1 MSGLPL
7 LRMRVAWQTERLEEC
22 ARFYGEALGLTRL
35 ARFDDH
41 AGYDG
46 VIFGVPGSEAQL
58 ELTAHRSGS
67 PASPSAADDLL
78 VLYLGSRTAAAEA
91 LARCLAAGA
100 AQEEPE
106 NPYWDGRAVVVR
118 DPDGRRVVLD
128 WGLAED

>member
-1 MSGLPL
+1 MSSLPL
-7 LRMRVAWQTERLEEC
+7 LRMRIAWQTDRLEEC
-22 ARFYGEALGLTRL
+22 ASFYGEALGLVQL
-35 ARFDDH
+35 ARFHDH

-46 VIFGVPGSEAQL
+46 VVFGVPGSEAQL

-67 PASPSAADDLL
+67 AASPSASDDLL
-78 VLYLGSRTAAAEA
+78 VLYLGGRAAAEA
-91 LARCLAAGA
+91 ALVRCLAAGA